1 MASKRFSLSG
11 STLKEVQALAE
22 AAGMT
27 EAELVTKLVEV
38 GLGRIELRLNQR
50 IIDERKAHG

>member
-11 STLKEVQALAE
+11 TTLKEVQALAE

-27 EAELVTKLVEV
+27 EAELVTKLVEA

-50 IIDERKAHG
+50 DRKSVV